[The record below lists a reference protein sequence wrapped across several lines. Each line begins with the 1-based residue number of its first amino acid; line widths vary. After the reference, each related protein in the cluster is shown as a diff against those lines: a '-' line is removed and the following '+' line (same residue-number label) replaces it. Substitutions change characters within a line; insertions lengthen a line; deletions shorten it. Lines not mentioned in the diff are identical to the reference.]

1 LKKSLKILP
10 FSKPRGKR
18 RAEDLLQ
25 QRIAEDYSRGLLRA
39 ANAEQTLAQTIAE
52 KCAIQ
57 ESIRER
63 DTCKTIAALE
73 DCSRVL
79 CSRGLPQRSSVRSTE
94 GIGRG
99 PIFQAW

>member
-1 LKKSLKILP
+1 MP
-10 FSKPRGKR
+10 FSKPPGKR

-39 ANAEQTLAQTIAE
+39 ANAEQTLAQKIAE

-63 DTCKTIAALE
+63 DTCKTIAALRIAAEYCAAE
-73 DCSRVL
+73 DCRRGVL
-79 CSRGLPQRSSVRSTE
+79 
-94 GIGRG
+94 
-99 PIFQAW
+99 